1 MLNAKISIPVIF
13 LVFLT
18 LSILLR
24 KKQALVKLSV
34 CESVISKRVIAYQ
47 SLAELSL
54 LDTSCNSNFNSGQDG
69 DKETLTDDDSVN
81 DPTENINNSHD
92 VSKDSVA
99 DKTLHNEDC
108 LQKLRDF
115 LKVSKL

>member
-1 MLNAKISIPVIF
+1 MINLTSTQEVHFSDVSDNKNVI
-13 LVFLT
+13 
-18 LSILLR
+18 
-24 KKQALVKLSV
+24 
-34 CESVISKRVIAYQ
+34 
-47 SLAELSL
+47 
-54 LDTSCNSNFNSGQDG
+54 NGDG

-115 LKVSKL
+115 LKVGKL